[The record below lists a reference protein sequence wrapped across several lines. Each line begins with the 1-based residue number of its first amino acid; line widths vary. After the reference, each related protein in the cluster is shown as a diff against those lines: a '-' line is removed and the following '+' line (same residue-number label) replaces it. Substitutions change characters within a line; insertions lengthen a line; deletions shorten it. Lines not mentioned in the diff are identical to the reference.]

1 MAAGTV
7 NSDDREFDASHGTM
21 YFDGR
26 YKLCVY
32 HGHDIGELYDL
43 ESDPDEFN
51 NLWDD
56 PQQKDLKSQL
66 LLSHID
72 AFAGTTTAGIE
83 RTKAY
88 WRF

>member
-1 MAAGTV
+1 
-7 NSDDREFDASHGTM
+7 M

-43 ESDPDEFN
+43 KNDPDEFD
-51 NLWDD
+51 NLWDN
-56 PQQKDLKSQL
+56 PTHKDLKLTL
-66 LLSHID
+66 LKSHID
-72 AFAGTTTAGIE
+72 AFASTLSAGVE

-88 WRF
+88 